1 VLLCASIP
9 HLPTHMTVRVVQR
22 SLWQTTAGT
31 RPHGLRS
38 HALQSVGQHC
48 VVVLEGKLSDEAFVF
63 QKEGK
68 PEVVVG
74 PHLVV
79 GGRRATLEG
88 WDTRRVKL
96 RVRAG

>member
-1 VLLCASIP
+1 
-9 HLPTHMTVRVVQR
+9 MTGRVAQR
-22 SLWQTTAGT
+22 SLGQTTAWT
-31 RPHGLRS
+31 RPHGLWS

-48 VVVLEGKLSDEAFVF
+48 VVVLEGKLPEEVSVF
-63 QKEGK
+63 EEEGE

-88 WDTRRVKL
+88 WHNRRVKL
-96 RVRAG
+96 RVQTG